1 MFEAIRNIVASGTAV
16 LLVEQNIQAALS
28 ASRYGYVLEMGR
40 IALEGEAAA
49 LRETP
54 HINPAYLGL

>member
-1 MFEAIRNIVASGTAV
+1 M
-16 LLVEQNIQAALS
+16 LLVEQNVHAALA
-28 ASRYGYVLEMGR
+28 ASRYGYVLEMGQ

-54 HINPAYLGL
+54 HIRQAYMGL